1 MQLAHQPPLQSGSEI
16 KEVVLLQRNGVYT
29 ICGAVLEMETLTDP
43 AAQVAG
49 RDEMTTIQSQKHVQR
64 KDIRRRSIER
74 GSPAVGDRGR
84 VATGPSWARRQLLMR
99 T

>member
-1 MQLAHQPPLQSGSEI
+1 MALAHQPPLQSGFEI

-49 RDEMTTIQSQKHVQR
+49 RDEITIQSQKHVQR